1 MEQRKWR
8 TEAALVGRVL
18 VWGAARRSGV
28 GFQPRSPVGGGR
40 HRARW
45 VAAFR
50 LSRLVSSHWTRKK
63 TAPPPPPC
71 SRESDADVFGRLLR
85 RLRIGGFFFIRVC
98 VCVSHRSVPYAK
110 REEIEIGHRERP
122 RGRQRVT
129 LHFLCGT
136 ASAARIVP
144 WPSTEH
150 ASTNVESFSEHVSAS
165 LVGAQRGDFS
175 ALIALSA
182 R

>member
-85 RLRIGGFFFIRVC
+85 RLRIGGFFFYPCVC
-98 VCVSHRSVPYAK
+98 VCV
-110 REEIEIGHRERP
+110 
-122 RGRQRVT
+122 
-129 LHFLCGT
+129 
-136 ASAARIVP
+136 AS
-144 WPSTEH
+144 
-150 ASTNVESFSEHVSAS
+150 VSAVRQARRNRNRTPRKTTRS
-165 LVGAQRGDFS
+165 PAGDAPLPLWNGQCGPYCSMAVDWTRLDERWIVFRTR
-175 ALIALSA
+175 LGLSGWCST
-182 R
+182 RRFQCTHRPFR